1 MRNYDIRLNGLSIQ
15 EEKDMT
21 KFMLQRMSGNGG
33 ECTAVPLPELKNQ
46 LQTQFNMG
54 TAAVRADSHIMAYIH
69 GLEEQDAQRIEVL
82 LVPNVCG
89 EKYE

>member
-1 MRNYDIRLNGLSIQ
+1 
-15 EEKDMT
+15 MT
-21 KFMLQRMSGNGG
+21 EFIFRRMSGKGY

-46 LQTQFNMG
+46 LQTHFNMG
-54 TAAVRADSHIMAYIH
+54 TATVKADSQVMAHIH
-69 GLEEQDAQRIEVL
+69 GLVEQDAQRFEVL